1 MIGTRVYTKEEFG
14 QAVEYTK
21 DLQEQLEK
29 VVTHIVPMKD
39 AERVFDMIADVSE
52 GTVKA
57 VSYTHLRS
65 VFLKCSTKSRYS
77 CQI

>member
-1 MIGTRVYTKEEFG
+1 MTRNQFFNDTATTEIYTKEEFG

-52 GTVKA
+52 GTVK
-57 VSYTHLRS
+57 V
-65 VFLKCSTKSRYS
+65 VVDCKDF
-77 CQI
+77 

>member
-1 MIGTRVYTKEEFG
+1 M
-14 QAVEYTK
+14 EYTK

-52 GTVKA
+52 GTVK
-57 VSYTHLRS
+57 V
-65 VFLKCSTKSRYS
+65 VVDCKDF
-77 CQI
+77 